1 MSGFGNCR
9 AINLLTWK
17 CYPLKR
23 KEYWSVGV
31 LEYWKNPDMLLF
43 SFIPIRSIALPDN
56 QMVNPASSITLR
68 FQALH
73 EFKNPI
79 FQFIGL
85 GIKSFNFRYP
95 RFLFFLIT
103 PLLSP
108 SRRIYP
114 PACKPC
120 GLEAEPEANSPS
132 SITPPLH
139 YVNTPTL
146 FSIIPL
152 FPSTFV
158 VAPSAYHPAG
168 SAGLSLYP
176 EPVV

>member
-1 MSGFGNCR
+1 LREPPCWTLINMEMLSPGAERVLECWR
-9 AINLLTWK
+9 A
-17 CYPLKR
+17 
-23 KEYWSVGV
+23 GV
-31 LEYWKNPDMLLF
+31 LQKSRHVSV

-56 QMVNPASSITLR
+56 QMVNPASPITFP

-114 PACKPC
+114 PACKPY

-132 SITPPLH
+132 SITPILQ
-139 YVNTPTL
+139 YC
-146 FSIIPL
+146 IP
-152 FPSTFV
+152 SV
-158 VAPSAYHPAG
+158 
-168 SAGLSLYP
+168 LSPYAIFYP
-176 EPVV
+176 DT